1 MKLFFVS
8 ILLLMHSVQLHAQNT
23 INHIVVIDP
32 DKMTI
37 SEKIEINTSA
47 EYLFKIEKDLNG
59 KKIEIYPNKY
69 DRIEGTEYDFLL
81 FDAPK
86 IEVVY
91 SEKISENK
99 IQILSNGIRTIAVDF
114 IYNYLNDNNVI
125 DYDPSTNNEVSTIVK
140 INGDYDIL
148 NYRFNPDIKGIGVF
162 DNQISFK
169 GNVNKMNVEIDY
181 QLRKNGVKELR
192 QNKKVI
198 VEKEIIFNDVLTL
211 SVWDDVQEDGDIIS
225 LWLGE
230 ICLAKN
236 LKVSKE
242 KVSYKITKEMFGS
255 DNTLN
260 IRIDNVDEGAIP
272 PNTVLIELRGKGV
285 TENMRINTTDS
296 MSKEII
302 LRKI

>member
-1 MKLFFVS
+1 MRFFS
-8 ILLLMHSVQLHAQNT
+8 IFIFIIFYSVDLNAQNSIMHT
-23 INHIVVIDP
+23 VEINPEDKVV
-32 DKMTI
+32 KET
-37 SEKIEINTSA
+37 IEIRTSA
-47 EYLFKIEKDLNG
+47 EYLFKIDKDLKG
-59 KKIEIYPNKY
+59 KTVSIFPSNYKI
-69 DRIEGTEYDFLL
+69 IEGDQYDFLL
-81 FDAPK
+81 FDSPK

-91 SEKISENK
+91 SEKIAEDRFR
-99 IQILSNGIRTIAVDF
+99 ILSEGVYTVSVDF
-114 IYNYLNDNNVI
+114 NYNYLNQDDII
-125 DYDPSTNNEVSTIVK
+125 DYDPTTNNSVSSTIKVD
-140 INGDYDIL
+140 GDYEIL
-148 NYRFNPDIKGIGVF
+148 NYRFDPDLQGKEIR
-162 DNQISFK
+162 DNQICFK

-181 QLRKNGVKELR
+181 QLRKKKAKESG

-198 VEKEIIFNDVLTL
+198 IEKEIAFNDTLTL

-255 DNTLN
+255 ESTLN